1 MDNYKPPMATTSEW
15 KLRNILKS
23 KKIPFYYNRV
33 IWYTSCDYFTPDLII
48 GKNLIIEV
56 DGKVHDIEHRKTLDR
71 IRQRALE
78 NMGYTVHRVKNEE
91 IRDKPN
97 DVANE
102 INEIYTI
109 LSDTKDKKTIT
120 ITELKKPLYI
130 EPIPKVIQLNLESW
144 ARSLNEE
151 LNNEIWSVDFF
162 RKSLSRF
169 HYELVK
175 NQCAIERLILL
186 LHGLNLRKTQD
197 GSKLDFEYSL
207 NFFKKSLNLLE
218 EIFPENGNMAAIHLK
233 NMFNE
238 TSPGFFKNLIFRG
251 GPNINP
257 GIISIKNKD
266 SLNYHIYSFN
276 KNFAELGITVEY
288 SDIIQECKATL
299 RKLNEQEKIDF
310 TWLIELM
317 VTN

>member
-1 MDNYKPPMATTSEW
+1 
-15 KLRNILKS
+15 
-23 KKIPFYYNRV
+23 
-33 IWYTSCDYFTPDLII
+33 
-48 GKNLIIEV
+48 
-56 DGKVHDIEHRKTLDR
+56 
-71 IRQRALE
+71 
-78 NMGYTVHRVKNEE
+78 
-91 IRDKPN
+91 
-97 DVANE
+97 
-102 INEIYTI
+102 
-109 LSDTKDKKTIT
+109 
-120 ITELKKPLYI
+120 
-130 EPIPKVIQLNLESW
+130 
-144 ARSLNEE
+144 
-151 LNNEIWSVDFF
+151 
-162 RKSLSRF
+162 
-169 HYELVK
+169 
-175 NQCAIERLILL
+175 L

-218 EIFPENGNMAAIHLK
+218 KIFPENGNMAAIHLK

-251 GPNINP
+251 GSNINP
-257 GIISIKNKD
+257 GIISIKDKD